1 MKLSGIIKDGELVS
15 EKEWIK
21 HIDSL
26 REKGTA
32 TKEEL
37 KEKIIEAVRKR
48 LPDKRFGILFSGG
61 IDSSL
66 IALICK
72 KLRADFICYSIG
84 YGNADDIMWAN
95 KVSARRKFKLKKRIL
110 EFYEAENYIKKTA
123 KLLGEIERPVVHV
136 GVGTV
141 FMAAADLAKEDNV
154 DIFFSGLGSEE
165 IFAGYERHE
174 KSKDINEE
182 CWFGLKRMIQGDLK
196 RDYLIGKEKKIEI
209 LTPFLDA
216 DVIRTAMK
224 IPGNEKIK
232 GEHKKVIL
240 REIAE
245 ELGLQ
250 REFAWRKKKAAQY
263 GSRIDKAI
271 GKLAG
276 KQQKGE
282 YLRELIFQK

>member
-1 MKLSGIIKDGELVS
+1 MKLSGIIKNGELVS
-15 EKEWIK
+15 EKDWIK

-37 KEKIIEAVRKR
+37 KEAIIDAVRKR
-48 LPDKRFGILFSGG
+48 IPEKRFGIFFSGG
-61 IDSSL
+61 IDSTL
-66 IALICK
+66 IAMLCK
-72 KLRADFICYSIG
+72 RLGARFICYSIG

-95 KVSARRKFKLKKRIL
+95 KVSAKLKLNLKKRIL
-110 EFYEAENYIKKTA
+110 EFYEAENYINKTA

-136 GVGTV
+136 GVGAV
-141 FMAAADLAKEDNV
+141 FMAAADLAKEDNIDV
-154 DIFFSGLGSEE
+154 FFSGLGSEE

-196 RDYLIGKEKKIEI
+196 RDYLIGKEKKIEV
-209 LTPFLDA
+209 LTPFLDEN
-216 DVIRTAMK
+216 VIRTAMK

-232 GEHKKVIL
+232 GEHKKAVL

-245 ELGLQ
+245 EMGLQ

-276 KQQKGE
+276 KQQKGD
-282 YLRELIFQK
+282 YLKGLL